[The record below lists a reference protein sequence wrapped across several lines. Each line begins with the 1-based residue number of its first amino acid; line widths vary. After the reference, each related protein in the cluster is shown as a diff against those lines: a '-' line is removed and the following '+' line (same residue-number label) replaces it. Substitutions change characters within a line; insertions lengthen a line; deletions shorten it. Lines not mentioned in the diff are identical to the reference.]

1 MIKKKYILFLLVI
14 SSMRMLAQNWSVF
27 NPSYRYNYSLE
38 NEGYTTAVVFADST
52 LTSGSDQVFS
62 LNRIVLKCDVQY
74 PFMQA
79 EGCTDTSYW
88 LANQPQFLQ
97 RRIVYSGQ
105 DYRLSDTGNYIIKH
119 LEPVGSPW
127 LFNATYSITAH
138 VQSKIQKNIFGT
150 VDSVKIILLSTAD
163 TILLSKQFGII
174 KYPAKFGLNWY
185 YKLRGIENKAS
196 YDITALYGEKVPNFY
211 DFFKLKVGTKLYY
224 STQES
229 TSGSTNTCDAAKY
242 GIRTVLS
249 SAASGTTITNTV
261 REQQIG
267 CPTPNY
273 SVCPRINGGCDPQI
287 FYYMQHP
294 YSNLN
299 ALQTSTVQNIGPVT
313 SFNSMLNTIIIYDK
327 GYNNQLY
334 KFMYN
339 VFKVV
344 KFGLTDNS
352 HFFKT
357 SGRSCFSSDIQ
368 GHSSS
373 GSDLFQTVTLVPVN
387 TNTNVLVPS
396 DLYNWSGVT
405 YIEGYGQ
412 VNSFE
417 VYFETGNLY
426 CTSLIID
433 GNDSLG
439 GTSALTMSLNDAIK
453 QDQLTRVYPN
463 PARYD
468 LTVLVPYEAQTH
480 GYLILTDA
488 LGSNLK
494 TIKINGEESLKL
506 NIENLS
512 SGIYFLKIESDKYRR
527 TFKIVKE

>member
-1 MIKKKYILFLLVI
+1 MIKKKYILFLFVI
-14 SSMRMLAQNWSVF
+14 SSMRLLAQNWSAF

-62 LNRIVLKCDVQY
+62 LNRIVLKCDVQNS
-74 PFMQA
+74 FMQA

-105 DYRLSDTGNYIIKH
+105 DYRLSDTSNYIIKH
-119 LEPVGSPW
+119 LEPIGSPW
-127 LFNATYSITAH
+127 VFNATYSITAQ

-174 KYPAKFGLNWY
+174 KYPAKFGLSSY

-196 YDITALYGEKVPNFY
+196 YDVNALYGEKVPNYY
-211 DFFKLKVGTKLYY
+211 DFFKLKPGVKLYY
-224 STQES
+224 SMQNMYNDGCE
-229 TSGSTNTCDAAKY
+229 GSLY
-242 GIRTVLS
+242 GIYTVLNS
-249 SAASGTTITNTV
+249 SLTGTVVANTM
-261 REQQIG
+261 REQFIG
-267 CPTPNY
+267 CKSFSACNTYPNPHCQNFFGGPNPGTP
-273 SVCPRINGGCDPQI
+273 
-287 FYYMQHP
+287 YY
-294 YSNLN
+294 NLS
-299 ALQTSTVQNIGPVT
+299 ALQTSTIQSNSTDPYAT
-313 SFNSMLNTIIIYDK
+313 SNTAYNT
-327 GYNNQLY
+327 GYNNELKSLGFGVY
-334 KFMYN
+334 FVM
-339 VFKVV
+339 
-344 KFGLTDNS
+344 KFGMTDNL
-352 HFFKT
+352 HFYK
-357 SGRSCFSSDIQ
+357 SYGASCLSKHIRSNPLNEGTYEGIR
-368 GHSSS
+368 
-373 GSDLFQTVTLVPVN
+373 LMP
-387 TNTNVLVPS
+387 TNTTNLYLSDVPIS
-396 DLYNWSGVT
+396 YNAAGGT
-405 YIEGYGQ
+405 YITDYGM
-412 VNSFE
+412 VSNYNLVFE
-417 VYFETGNLY
+417 SMYLY

-439 GTSALTMSLNDAIK
+439 GTSALTMSINDAIK

-488 LGSNLK
+488 LGNSLK
-494 TIKINGEESLKL
+494 AIKINGEESLKL

-527 TFKIVKE
+527 TFKIVKD

>member
-1 MIKKKYILFLLVI
+1 MIKKKNILFLFVI
-14 SSMRMLAQNWSVF
+14 SSMRLLAQNWSVF

-62 LNRIVLKCDVQY
+62 LNRIVLKCDMQN

-105 DYRLSDTGNYIIKH
+105 DYRLSDTGNYRIKH
-119 LEPVGSPW
+119 LEPVGIPW
-127 LFNATYSITAH
+127 VFNATYSITAQ

-150 VDSVKIILLSTAD
+150 MDSVKIILLSTAD

-174 KYPAKFGLNWY
+174 KYPAQYGLNKY
-185 YKLRGIENKAS
+185 FKLRGIENKAS
-196 YDITALYGEKVPNFY
+196 YDLNALYGEKVPNYY
-211 DFFKLKVGTKLYY
+211 DFFKLKVGAKLYY

-229 TSGSTNTCDAAKY
+229 NYGSMSTCDAAKY

-249 SAASGTTITNTV
+249 SAVSGTVVTNTL

-273 SVCPRINGGCDPQI
+273 SVCPREGGGCNPII
-287 FYYMQHP
+287 FYNTLRYP
-294 YSNLN
+294 YSNIS
-299 ALQTSTVQNIGPVT
+299 ALQTSTVQNTGPIT
-313 SFNSMLNTIIIYDK
+313 TINSMLNTIAIYNK
-327 GYNNQLY
+327 GYNNQL
-334 KFMYN
+334 FEFN
-339 VFKVV
+339 SNTFKIV

-357 SGRSCFSSDIQ
+357 SGKSCFSNHIQ
-368 GHSSS
+368 SNPIESNV
-373 GSDLFQTVTLVPVN
+373 FQTITLVPVN
-387 TNTNVLVPS
+387 TNTNVLVS
-396 DLYNWSGVT
+396 SSLDNWSGIT

-412 VNSFE
+412 VNSYE
-417 VYFETGNLY
+417 IIFETYNAY

-439 GTSALTMSLNDAIK
+439 RTDALTMSLNEAASKDNIN
-453 QDQLTRVYPN
+453 RVYPN
-463 PARYD
+463 PAKHN

-480 GYLILTDA
+480 GCLLLTDA
-488 LGSNLK
+488 MGNGLK
-494 TIKINGEESLKL
+494 TIKTNGEETLQL
-506 NIENLS
+506 NMEPYAI
-512 SGIYFLKIESDKYRR
+512 GIYFLKIESPKYSR
-527 TFKIVKE
+527 TFKVIRD